1 VARAAVAAFEHH
13 VALYR
18 RNWRG
23 SVATTFAMPV
33 LFLLG
38 LGWSVGRY
46 VDAQHVLTVS
56 YLAYTAP
63 GLLASTV
70 FQLAVTETTYPVMSA
85 FHWKRIYLGMQD
97 SPLTAP
103 DILAG
108 QLGYVL
114 ARAATASVGFLLV
127 MLAFGVLHSPWA
139 PLALPITLLL
149 ALATAAPVLA
159 FTASIESSRLFAV
172 LQRFVVVPVTLF
184 AGVFFPVDTMPAPA
198 RVLAYVSP
206 LWHGVQLT
214 RAVTLGQP
222 TPWPPLLHLGYMELW
237 AIVGYLLARRAYLR
251 RLVV

>member
-1 VARAAVAAFEHH
+1 MARAAVAAFEHH
-13 VALYR
+13 IALYR

-23 SVATTFAMPV
+23 SVATTFLMPV

-63 GLLASTV
+63 GLLASIV
-70 FQLAVTETTYPVMSA
+70 FQVAVTEATYPVMSA
-85 FHWKRIYLGMQD
+85 FQWKRIYIGMQD
-97 SPLTAP
+97 SPMTAP

-108 QLGYVL
+108 QLGYIL
-114 ARAATASVGFLLV
+114 ARAAAASVGFLLV
-127 MLAFGVLHSPWA
+127 MLAFGVLRSPWA
-139 PLALPITLLL
+139 PLALPVTLLL
-149 ALATAAPVLA
+149 TLASAAPVLA
-159 FTASIESSRLFAV
+159 FTTSIGSSRLFPI
-172 LQRFVVVPVTLF
+172 LHRFVVVPATLF

-222 TPWPPLLHLGYMELW
+222 TQWPPLVHVGYLELW
-237 AIVGYLLARRAYLR
+237 AVVGYLLARRGYLR